1 MDALPVADDS
11 DSDES
16 HHTISPSSSTASL
29 PDMAFDSAQVPAT
42 IGIPPSSV
50 PCASASASASAS
62 TSAAAATGAY
72 NHALASPSTSS
83 SQSSRLRTA
92 RPVGLGLSA
101 VNLEGASRR
110 WPVALDLAD
119 EALSSEE
126 DDDEDVDLEQ
136 HEMDSYMA
144 SHRAPVDAALRS
156 MPGVVGLGDGWAN
169 VPQSKPKKRWFRK
182 EKHAPASPD
191 DDPLALWATP
201 NAPQQ
206 PATSPEKDAGN
217 AKWWRSRKNLFN
229 ASQRAVSL
237 PPSTASPSLAAIPP
251 SPSDAHF
258 GAGATKTPPAA
269 IKTRGGRLL
278 GRSRL
283 NFGSMVDLARAKDKD
298 ARVPETPQSADV
310 PTFQDAAAKACRS
323 AKRHSVP
330 GVLSQSRSNSSS
342 PRTAHPL
349 ELSHGSRYNPA
360 ARSQPVITSASSS
373 QPSFSPP
380 VPSHPMLRQAF
391 ARSESHLAGSSGVP
405 PRPAP
410 LIINSGAFAPTT
422 SMPLWRPPMMSPT
435 PLLGVQE
442 EDEEEHEQPVPES
455 TERPPL
461 KRSATF
467 GDDDDVAADKKDKP
481 QASVVPLLPTVT
493 ASPREPS
500 CAISI
505 HSSNYGGAGNSGN
518 TSGRLEAAPP
528 STPAAAVKVGII
540 GRMKNA
546 FSKGKSRR
554 SRLQHPTSPQSFQSE
569 NPTPAPVIPE
579 GPTSASTGRGRRRRS
594 SLFTRRNQPAAS
606 STTDFSLSRADDEV
620 KETKRDSVRLSRHV
634 AESMVNLSTPS
645 RNSELAPATPTTP
658 TPGRFEDSSSTASRS
673 SRLKRNS
680 WVGSFPRRR
689 GDDDDM
695 ETRDSSFE
703 SRRSRVSLR
712 RLTAQN
718 KSRPGLGTV
727 FPRPP
732 TEVQQ
737 PPPLHWAIPS
747 SSYSTPMLHK
757 FGGSTLSLALDIS
770 AEGIDSAPD
779 DADIGPNRGDAASP
793 TPSESR
799 ERHLAS
805 TIAALTSTKPRVTST
820 LAAKET
826 TPRLL
831 QRRVSKRAAEGR
843 TSAPVTVPMNINY
856 AASSDSLSLQPNIV
870 DFPLPPSNS
879 SGDIASSPDPDQ
891 VEQLYTPHDPSHYPT
906 VPNEYYSSADVAE
919 CGGSSDS
926 SSGSEPARRDLR
938 KQPSWSTCKTSAGGC
953 NSLTPIATPTS
964 FDSRDDLSAPSG
976 IGKHTYNDS
985 FDDQSFHSFAPDER
999 MSAFST
1005 PRSTS
1010 VVV

>member
-11 DSDES
+11 DSES

-29 PDMAFDSAQVPAT
+29 PDMAFDNAKAPPT
-42 IGIPPSSV
+42 IGIPPSTIPSAA
-50 PCASASASASAS
+50 ASASPATTAAASANNSNHNASAS
-62 TSAAAATGAY
+62 TSKLSHHTF
-72 NHALASPSTSS
+72 
-83 SQSSRLRTA
+83 QSG
-92 RPVGLGLSA
+92 RPVGLGLSS
-101 VNLEGASRR
+101 VNLDGVSRR

-119 EALSSEE
+119 EALSSDDE
-126 DDDEDVDLEQ
+126 DDDVEIDQ

-169 VPQSKPKKRWFRK
+169 VPQSKAKKRWFRK
-182 EKHAPASPD
+182 EKQPAAPPE
-191 DDPLALWATP
+191 DDPLSLWSMTDASQ
-201 NAPQQ
+201 AP
-206 PATSPEKDAGN
+206 TSPEKEASN
-217 AKWWRSRKNLFN
+217 AKWWKSKKNLFN
-229 ASQRAVSL
+229 ASQRVVSL
-237 PPSTASPSLAAIPP
+237 PPSAQTNSASLTSEAGPSGNAAKSPP
-251 SPSDAHF
+251 V
-258 GAGATKTPPAA
+258 A

-283 NFGSMVDLARAKDKD
+283 NFGSMVDLGRAKEKD
-298 ARVPETPQSADV
+298 ARVSLTPNMPSSADV
-310 PTFQDAAAKACRS
+310 ATFKEAAAKTSR

-330 GVLSQSRSNSSS
+330 GVVSQGRPGKDAAA
-342 PRTAHPL
+342 PRAAHPL
-349 ELSHGSRYNPA
+349 ELSHGANSAPA
-360 ARSQPVITSASSS
+360 ARSQPVILTAASS
-373 QPSFSPP
+373 QPSFSPSP

-391 ARSESHLAGSSGVP
+391 ARSESHLAGNAGVP

-422 SMPLWRPPMMSPT
+422 SSMPLWRPPIMSPT

-442 EDEEEHEQPVPES
+442 EDEEEPEQPVPES

-467 GDDDDVAADKKDKP
+467 GDDEDLPTDKKDKQ
-481 QASVVPLLPTVT
+481 QASAAPLLPTVT

-505 HSSNYGGAGNSGN
+505 HSSNNGG
-518 TSGRLEAAPP
+518 TSINGASSKGEATAAVGLASP
-528 STPAAAVKVGII
+528 SPNVKVGLI

-546 FSKGKSRR
+546 FNKGRR
-554 SRLQHPTSPQSFQSE
+554 SRVAPDSPQSFQSE
-569 NPTPAPVIPE
+569 RATPSAPIVTE
-579 GPTSASTGRGRRRRS
+579 EPTSSSTGRGLRPRS
-594 SLFTRRNQPAAS
+594 SLFMRRNQNAVTS
-606 STTDFSLSRADDEV
+606 NIDFSAPRGDDND
-620 KETKRDSVRLSRHV
+620 ETKKDSFRVSRHV
-634 AESMVNLSTPS
+634 VESMINLSTPS
-645 RNSELAPATPTTP
+645 RNSDLSPPTPTTP
-658 TPGRFEDSSSTASRS
+658 TPARFDDFNGQSSTGSRN
-673 SRLKRNS
+673 SRYKRNS
-680 WVGSFPRRR
+680 WVGSFPRRH
-689 GDDDDM
+689 GDDDEIDV
-695 ETRDSSFE
+695 RDTSFD
-703 SRRSRVSLR
+703 SRRSKVSLR
-712 RLTAQN
+712 RLKSQS

-770 AEGIDSAPD
+770 ADMGEGLD
-779 DADIGPNRGDAASP
+779 DIAERPNRAVSP

-805 TIAALTSTKPRVTST
+805 TIAALTSNKPRVTST
-820 LAAKET
+820 LPQKEAA
-826 TPRLL
+826 PRLL
-831 QRRVSKRAAEGR
+831 QRRASKRAAEERAGV
-843 TSAPVTVPMNINY
+843 APVSVPININY

-879 SGDIASSPDPDQ
+879 SGDISSSPDPDQ

-906 VPNEYYSSADVAE
+906 VPSEYYTSADIADCE
-919 CGGSSDS
+919 ASDS
-926 SSGSEPARRDLR
+926 SSSGSGPSRPRRLR

-953 NSLTPIATPTS
+953 NSFTPIATPTS
-964 FDSRDDLSAPSG
+964 SNSG
-976 IGKHTYNDS
+976 ENVPASVMSKHTYTDS
-985 FDDQSFHSFAPDER
+985 FDDQSFHSFPPDER
-999 MSAFST
+999 MSAFSS

-1010 VVV
+1010 IVI